1 MNKSKIEWCDTTW
14 NPVTGCHH
22 GCPYCYARS
31 IANRFGGCDG
41 ETPFEAESYS
51 AFDHKNDVFNEHE
64 VFAPMELT
72 DKNGKTRIAPFPFGF
87 EPTLHRY
94 RLDEPQRV
102 KKPQTVFV
110 CSMADLFGDWVPDE
124 WIRAV
129 FDACAAAP
137 QHRYLF
143 LTKNPWRY
151 ARLKTPLPEGKNFWF
166 GASATDHNSAE
177 FAFRYLPPMWKYRFF
192 LSAEPL
198 LDGINLGTLTDWP
211 RWIIIG
217 AMTGPGAKRRQPR
230 RDWISD
236 IVKWA
241 DERGLPVFMKDS
253 LIPIVGAENM
263 RREFPW
269 ARTSV

>member
-1 MNKSKIEWCDTTW
+1 MNKSKIEWCDMTW
-14 NPVTGCHH
+14 NPVTGCRH
-22 GCPYCYARS
+22 GCPYCYARR
-31 IANRFGGCDG
+31 IAERFGGHDSAEG
-41 ETPFEAESYS
+41 KTAVEITPYGLQNETGLHET
-51 AFDHKNDVFNEHE
+51 VFSM
-64 VFAPMELT
+64 PLT
-72 DKNGKTRIAPFPFGF
+72 DKDGITRAAPFPFRF
-87 EPTLHRY
+87 EPHLR
-94 RLDEPQRV
+94 RERFDEPQHV

-129 FDACAAAP
+129 FDACKAAP

-151 ARLKTPLPEGKNFWF
+151 ARLETPLPEGKNFWF
-166 GASATDHNSAE
+166 GASGVDHNSAE
-177 FAFRYLPPMWKYRFF
+177 FAFRHLPPAWKHNFF

-198 LDGINLGTLTDWP
+198 LGGINLGALRDWP

-217 AMTGPGAKRRQPR
+217 AMTGPQSKRCQPR
-230 RDWISD
+230 RDWITD
-236 IVKWA
+236 MTKWA

-253 LIPIVGAENM
+253 LIPIMGEENM

-269 ARTSV
+269 TD